1 MLFLWKYKLSRG
13 RKIHSENGHHDASV
27 EVSKILKPSATY
39 TPGSGFGMLEGD
51 FLCFRT
57 LFVLLFAS
65 KPKYYKASKSVIK
78 YYRLS
83 ISNVE
88 H

>member
-1 MLFLWKYKLSRG
+1 MLFLWKYKISRG
-13 RKIHSENGHHDASV
+13 RKIHSENGHHDASE

-57 LFVLLFAS
+57 LLCSYLQVNPSIIKHQKVLL
-65 KPKYYKASKSVIK
+65 
-78 YYRLS
+78 S
-83 ISNVE
+83 IIDYQ
-88 H
+88 